1 MLTESEKQSMEETEL
16 NRKSRENILHIGYNT
31 LNEIEE
37 KVKAFRIMNQNA
49 AKKRYI
55 ITRDAIKDSA
65 GKHIIPKA
73 AEIDLSATMLLR
85 RKFKG
90 DTVFKTFQPDEGI
103 VIISDMATMEG
114 VSLTMDIVTQIMNL
128 GGGAYEG
135 FIDRVDSFTDF
146 INHLKKALFPK
157 LIIIGYIP
165 KERLQSEMINFVRVK
180 RIDSYVRTLEVT
192 HSSLKPLGYFPKIKQ
207 VAITEDP
214 KSWGRFV
221 VEIVREYTKPY
232 LIEQI

>member
-1 MLTESEKQSMEETEL
+1 MEETEL
-16 NRKSRENILHIGYNT
+16 NRKSRENILKIGFNT
-31 LNEIEE
+31 LSEIEE
-37 KVKAFRIMNQNA
+37 KVKSFRIMNQNA
-49 AKKRYI
+49 AKRRYI
-55 ITRDAIKDSA
+55 ITRENIRDNSQKV
-65 GKHIIPKA
+65 IIPKA
-73 AEIDLSATMLLR
+73 AEIDISATMLLR
-85 RKFKG
+85 RQFKG
-90 DTVFKTFQPDEGI
+90 DTIFKTFQPDEGI

-114 VSLTMDIVTQIMNL
+114 VTLTMDIVTQIMNL

-165 KERLQSEMINFVRVK
+165 KERIQSEMINFVRVK
-180 RIDSYVRTLEVT
+180 RIDNYLRTLELT
-192 HSSLKPLGYFPKIKQ
+192 HSIHKPQGYFPKIKQ
-207 VAITEDP
+207 VPINEDP

-232 LIEQI
+232 LIEQV

>member
-1 MLTESEKQSMEETEL
+1 MEETEL
-16 NRKSRENILHIGYNT
+16 NRKSRENILKIGFNT
-31 LNEIEE
+31 LSEIEE

-49 AKKRYI
+49 AKRRYV
-55 ITRDAIKDSA
+55 ITRENIRDNSQK
-65 GKHIIPKA
+65 IILPKA
-73 AEIDLSATMLLR
+73 AEIDISATMLLR
-85 RKFKG
+85 RQFKG
-90 DTVFKTFQPDEGI
+90 DTIFKTFQPDEGI

-114 VSLTMDIVTQIMNL
+114 VTLTMDIVTQIMNL

-165 KERLQSEMINFVRVK
+165 KERIQNEMINFVRVK
-180 RIDSYVRTLEVT
+180 RIDNYLRTLELT
-192 HSSLKPLGYFPKIKQ
+192 HSVHKPQGYFPKIKQ
-207 VAITEDP
+207 VPINEDP

-232 LIEQI
+232 LIEQV

>member
-1 MLTESEKQSMEETEL
+1 MEETEL
-16 NRKSRENILHIGYNT
+16 NRKSRENILKIGFNT
-31 LNEIEE
+31 LSEIED
-37 KVKAFRIMNQNA
+37 KVKSFRIMNQNA
-49 AKKRYI
+49 AKRRYI
-55 ITRDAIKDSA
+55 ITRENIRDNSQKI
-65 GKHIIPKA
+65 IIPKA
-73 AEIDLSATMLLR
+73 AEIDISATMLLR
-85 RKFKG
+85 RQFKG
-90 DTVFKTFQPDEGI
+90 DTIFKTFQPDEGI

-114 VSLTMDIVTQIMNL
+114 VTLTMDIVTQIMNL

-165 KERLQSEMINFVRVK
+165 KERIQSEMINFVRVK
-180 RIDSYVRTLEVT
+180 RIDNYLRTLELT
-192 HSSLKPLGYFPKIKQ
+192 HSVHKPQGYFPKIKQ
-207 VAITEDP
+207 VPINEDP

-232 LIEQI
+232 LIEQV

>member
-1 MLTESEKQSMEETEL
+1 MEETEL
-16 NRKSRENILHIGYNT
+16 NRKSRENILKIGFNT
-31 LNEIEE
+31 LSEIEE
-37 KVKAFRIMNQNA
+37 KVKSFRIMNQNA
-49 AKKRYI
+49 AKRRYI
-55 ITRDAIKDSA
+55 ITRENIRDNNQKI
-65 GKHIIPKA
+65 IIPKA
-73 AEIDLSATMLLR
+73 AEIDISATMLLR
-85 RKFKG
+85 RQFKG
-90 DTVFKTFQPDEGI
+90 DTILKTFQPDEGI

-114 VSLTMDIVTQIMNL
+114 VTLTMDIVTQIMNL

-165 KERLQSEMINFVRVK
+165 KERIQSEMINFVRVK
-180 RIDSYVRTLEVT
+180 RIDNYLRTLELT
-192 HSSLKPLGYFPKIKQ
+192 HSVHKPHGYFPKIKQ
-207 VAITEDP
+207 VPINEDP

-232 LIEQI
+232 LIEQV

>member
-1 MLTESEKQSMEETEL
+1 MEETEI
-16 NRKSRENILHIGYNT
+16 NRKNRENILKIGFNT
-31 LNEIEE
+31 LVEIEE

-49 AKKRYI
+49 AKRRYI
-55 ITRDAIKDSA
+55 ITRDNIRDNSQKI
-65 GKHIIPKA
+65 IIPKA
-73 AEIDLSATMLLR
+73 AEIDISGAMLLR
-85 RKFKG
+85 RNFKS
-90 DTVFKTFQPDEGI
+90 DITFKTFQPDEGI

-114 VSLTMDIVTQIMNL
+114 VTLTMDIVTQIMNL

-180 RIDSYVRTLEVT
+180 RIDNYLRTLELT
-192 HSSLKPLGYFPKIKQ
+192 HSIHKPNGYFPKIKQ
-207 VAITEDP
+207 IPITEDP
-214 KSWGRFV
+214 RSWGRFV

>member
-1 MLTESEKQSMEETEL
+1 MEETEL
-16 NRKSRENILHIGYNT
+16 NRKSRENILKIGFNT
-31 LNEIEE
+31 LSEVEE
-37 KVKAFRIMNQNA
+37 KVKSFRIMNQNA
-49 AKKRYI
+49 AKRRYI
-55 ITRDAIKDSA
+55 ITRENIRDNNQK
-65 GKHIIPKA
+65 IILPKA
-73 AEIDLSATMLLR
+73 AEIDISATMLLR
-85 RKFKG
+85 RQFKG
-90 DTVFKTFQPDEGI
+90 DTILKTFQPDEGI

-114 VSLTMDIVTQIMNL
+114 VTLTMDIVTQIMNL

-165 KERLQSEMINFVRVK
+165 KERIQSEMINFVRVK
-180 RIDSYVRTLEVT
+180 RIDNYLRTLELT
-192 HSSLKPLGYFPKIKQ
+192 HSLHKPHGYFPKIKQ
-207 VAITEDP
+207 VPINEDP

-232 LIEQI
+232 LIEQV

>member
-1 MLTESEKQSMEETEL
+1 MEETEL
-16 NRKSRENILHIGYNT
+16 NRKSRENILKIGFNT
-31 LNEIEE
+31 LSEIEE
-37 KVKAFRIMNQNA
+37 KVKSFRIMNQNA
-49 AKKRYI
+49 AKRRYI
-55 ITRDAIKDSA
+55 ITRENIRDNSQK
-65 GKHIIPKA
+65 IILPKA
-73 AEIDLSATMLLR
+73 AEIDISATMLLR
-85 RKFKG
+85 RQFKG
-90 DTVFKTFQPDEGI
+90 DTIFKTFQPDEGI

-114 VSLTMDIVTQIMNL
+114 VTLTMDIVTQIMNL

-165 KERLQSEMINFVRVK
+165 KERIQSEMINFVRVK
-180 RIDSYVRTLEVT
+180 RIDNYLRTLELT
-192 HSSLKPLGYFPKIKQ
+192 HSVHKPQGYFPKIKQ
-207 VAITEDP
+207 VPINEDP

-232 LIEQI
+232 LIEQV

>member
-1 MLTESEKQSMEETEL
+1 MEETEL
-16 NRKSRENILHIGYNT
+16 NRKSRENILKIGFNT
-31 LNEIEE
+31 LSELEE
-37 KVKAFRIMNQNA
+37 KVKSFRIMNQNA
-49 AKKRYI
+49 AKRRYI
-55 ITRDAIKDSA
+55 ITRENIRDNNQKI
-65 GKHIIPKA
+65 IIPKA
-73 AEIDLSATMLLR
+73 AEIDISATMLLR
-85 RKFKG
+85 RQFKG
-90 DTVFKTFQPDEGI
+90 DTILKTFQPDEGI

-114 VSLTMDIVTQIMNL
+114 VTLTMDIVTQIMNL

-165 KERLQSEMINFVRVK
+165 KERIQSEMINFVRVK
-180 RIDSYVRTLEVT
+180 RIDNYLRTLELT
-192 HSSLKPLGYFPKIKQ
+192 HSVHKPHGYFPKIKQ
-207 VAITEDP
+207 VPINEDP

-232 LIEQI
+232 LIEQV

>member
-1 MLTESEKQSMEETEL
+1 MEETEL
-16 NRKSRENILHIGYNT
+16 NRKNRENILKIGFNT
-31 LNEIEE
+31 LSEIEE
-37 KVKAFRIMNQNA
+37 KVKSFRIMNQNA
-49 AKKRYI
+49 AKRRYI
-55 ITRDAIKDSA
+55 ITRENIRDNTQKI
-65 GKHIIPKA
+65 IIPKA
-73 AEIDLSATMLLR
+73 AEIDISATMLLR
-85 RKFKG
+85 RQFKG
-90 DTVFKTFQPDEGI
+90 DTIFKTFQPDEGI

-114 VSLTMDIVTQIMNL
+114 VTLTMDIVTQIMNL

-165 KERLQSEMINFVRVK
+165 KERIQSEMINFVRVK
-180 RIDSYVRTLEVT
+180 RIDNYLRTLEIT
-192 HSSLKPLGYFPKIKQ
+192 HSIHKPAGYFPKIKQ
-207 VAITEDP
+207 VPITEDP

-232 LIEQI
+232 LIEQV

>member
-1 MLTESEKQSMEETEL
+1 MEETEL
-16 NRKSRENILHIGYNT
+16 NRKSRENILKIGFNT
-31 LNEIEE
+31 LSEIED
-37 KVKAFRIMNQNA
+37 KVKSFRIMNQNA
-49 AKKRYI
+49 AKRRYI
-55 ITRDAIKDSA
+55 ITRENIRDNSQKI
-65 GKHIIPKA
+65 IIPKA
-73 AEIDLSATMLLR
+73 AEIDISATMLLR
-85 RKFKG
+85 RQFKG
-90 DTVFKTFQPDEGI
+90 DTIFKTFQPDEGI

-114 VSLTMDIVTQIMNL
+114 VTLTMDIVTQIMNL

-165 KERLQSEMINFVRVK
+165 KERIQSEMINFVRVK
-180 RIDSYVRTLEVT
+180 RIDNYLRTLELT
-192 HSSLKPLGYFPKIKQ
+192 HSIHKPQGYFPKIKQ
-207 VAITEDP
+207 VPINEDP

-232 LIEQI
+232 LIEQV

>member
-1 MLTESEKQSMEETEL
+1 MEETEL
-16 NRKSRENILHIGYNT
+16 NRKSRENILKIGFNT
-31 LNEIEE
+31 LSEIEE
-37 KVKAFRIMNQNA
+37 KVKSFRIMNQNA
-49 AKKRYI
+49 AKRRYI
-55 ITRDAIKDSA
+55 ITRENIRDNSQKV
-65 GKHIIPKA
+65 IIPKA
-73 AEIDLSATMLLR
+73 AEIDISATMLLR
-85 RKFKG
+85 RQFKG
-90 DTVFKTFQPDEGI
+90 DTIFKTFQPDEGI

-114 VSLTMDIVTQIMNL
+114 VTLTMDIVTQIMNL

-165 KERLQSEMINFVRVK
+165 KERIQSEMINFVRVK
-180 RIDSYVRTLEVT
+180 RIDNYLRTLELT
-192 HSSLKPLGYFPKIKQ
+192 HSVHKPQGYFPKIKQ
-207 VAITEDP
+207 VPINEDP

>member
-1 MLTESEKQSMEETEL
+1 MEETEL
-16 NRKSRENILHIGYNT
+16 NRKSRENILKIGFNT
-31 LNEIEE
+31 LSEIEE
-37 KVKAFRIMNQNA
+37 KVKSFRIMNQNA
-49 AKKRYI
+49 AKRRYI
-55 ITRDAIKDSA
+55 ITRENIRDNSQKV
-65 GKHIIPKA
+65 IIPKA
-73 AEIDLSATMLLR
+73 AEIDISATMLLR
-85 RKFKG
+85 RQFKG
-90 DTVFKTFQPDEGI
+90 DTIFKTFQPDEGI

-114 VSLTMDIVTQIMNL
+114 VTLTMDIVTQIMNL

-165 KERLQSEMINFVRVK
+165 KERIQSEMINFVRVK
-180 RIDSYVRTLEVT
+180 RIDNYLRTLELT
-192 HSSLKPLGYFPKIKQ
+192 HSIHKPHGYFPKIKQ
-207 VAITEDP
+207 VPINEDP